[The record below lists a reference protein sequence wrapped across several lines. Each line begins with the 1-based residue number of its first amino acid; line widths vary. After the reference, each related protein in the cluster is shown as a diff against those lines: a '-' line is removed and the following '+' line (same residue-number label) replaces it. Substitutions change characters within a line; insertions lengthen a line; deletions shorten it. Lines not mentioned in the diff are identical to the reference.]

1 MINVN
6 QLAHSSVTYG
16 FLLDR
21 EMIPMKPISL
31 QSRIFSYGAL
41 FVSVVAIIIGV
52 SFYFTMSQGIEQQIG
67 DRALS
72 IAKTTADRPDV
83 LAGFGQAN
91 PSDTLQ
97 PIAEAV
103 RVKTGA
109 EYVVIGNSEGIR
121 YAHPV
126 PERIGQKMVGD
137 DNERA
142 LLLGESYISEATG
155 TLGAALRGKA
165 PVINADGE
173 IIGIVS
179 VGFLNEDISSIFFQ
193 YVDNISYIV
202 LIAIILGIIGS
213 SVLARNIKKELFN
226 LEPAEIANLFTERN
240 ALIESVREG
249 IIMVDAKGIITTV
262 NMAAY
267 ETLSLPNQAELIGR
281 TIQEVLPNTLLPI
294 VLETGERHLDQPMM
308 IHGKK
313 VIVNRIPIR
322 IGEQIVGAVSTFRL
336 QSDIDQLAMELSQ
349 VKRYTEALRA
359 QTHEYTN
366 FLYTISGLIQLN
378 SYDEALSLIHDE
390 TAEHQSLIQ
399 FVTKRLQDPFL
410 GGIVIGFFN
419 RAKELKVRFLLDEDS
434 FLKNLPKHLEKN
446 HFVSIIGNLVTNAF
460 EATESYPEEQRM
472 VRIFILDNGEEILI
486 EVEDS
491 GPGISNEVLDVLFQ
505 EKVSTKDQEDRGYG
519 LVKVAEKLKDLGGS
533 VALEKGDLGGA
544 LFIISIPKGGFS
556 YGESD

>member
-1 MINVN
+1 
-6 QLAHSSVTYG
+6 
-16 FLLDR
+16 
-21 EMIPMKPISL
+21 
-31 QSRIFSYGAL
+31 
-41 FVSVVAIIIGV
+41 
-52 SFYFTMSQGIEQQIG
+52 
-67 DRALS
+67 
-72 IAKTTADRPDV
+72 
-83 LAGFGQAN
+83 
-91 PSDTLQ
+91 
-97 PIAEAV
+97 
-103 RVKTGA
+103 
-109 EYVVIGNSEGIR
+109 
-121 YAHPV
+121 
-126 PERIGQKMVGD
+126 MVGD

-155 TLGAALRGKA
+155 TLGAALRGKT
-165 PVINADGE
+165 PVFNEDGE

-213 SVLARNIKKELFN
+213 SVLSRNIKKELFN

-267 ETLSLPNQAELIGR
+267 DTLSLPNQAELIGR
-281 TIQEVLPNTLLPI
+281 TIQDVLPNTLLPK
-294 VLETGERHLDQPMM
+294 VLETGERHLDRPME

-434 FLKNLPKHLEKN
+434 FLKSLPKHLEKN
-446 HFVSIIGNLVTNAF
+446 SFCFDHWKL
-460 EATESYPEEQRM
+460 
-472 VRIFILDNGEEILI
+472 
-486 EVEDS
+486 
-491 GPGISNEVLDVLFQ
+491 
-505 EKVSTKDQEDRGYG
+505 GYKR
-519 LVKVAEKLKDLGGS
+519 L
-533 VALEKGDLGGA
+533 
-544 LFIISIPKGGFS
+544 
-556 YGESD
+556 

>member
-1 MINVN
+1 MI
-6 QLAHSSVTYG
+6 S
-16 FLLDR
+16 
-21 EMIPMKPISL
+21 MKPVSL

-41 FVSVVAIIIGV
+41 FVSLVAIIIGI

-72 IAKTTADRPDV
+72 IARTTADRPDV
-83 LAGFGQAN
+83 RAGFGQTN
-91 PSDTLQ
+91 PSEALQ

-103 RVKTGA
+103 RLKSGA

-126 PERIGQKMVGD
+126 AERIGQKMVGD

-155 TLGAALRGKA
+155 TLGAALRGKT
-165 PVINADGE
+165 PVFNEYGE
-173 IIGIVS
+173 IIGIIS
-179 VGFLNEDISSIFFQ
+179 VGFLKEDISSIFFQ

-202 LIAIILGIIGS
+202 LIAIILGVIGS

-267 ETLSLPNQAELIGR
+267 ETLSLPNQTELIGR
-281 TIQEVLPNTLLPI
+281 TIQAVLPNTLLPK
-294 VLETGERHLDQPMM
+294 VLETGERHLDRPME

-313 VIVNRIPIR
+313 VIVNRIPILV
-322 IGEQIVGAVSTFRL
+322 GERIVGAVSTFRL

-378 SYDEALSLIHDE
+378 SYDEALILIHDE

-434 FLKNLPKHLEKN
+434 FLKKLPKHLEKN

-460 EATESYPEEQRM
+460 EAVESYPEEQRM

-486 EVEDS
+486 EIEDS
-491 GPGISNEVLDVLFQ
+491 GHGIADEVLDVLFQ
-505 EKVSTKDQEDRGYG
+505 EKVSTKDQGDHGYG
-519 LVKVAEKLKDLGGS
+519 LMKVAENVNDLGGS
-533 VALEKGDLGGA
+533 ITLEKGDLDGA

-556 YGESD
+556 YDGSD

>member
-1 MINVN
+1 
-6 QLAHSSVTYG
+6 
-16 FLLDR
+16 
-21 EMIPMKPISL
+21 MKPKSL

-41 FVSVVAIIIGV
+41 FVSLIAIITGI
-52 SFYFTMSQGIEQQIG
+52 SFYFTISQGIEQQLGI
-67 DRALS
+67 RALS
-72 IAKTTADRPDV
+72 IAKTTAERPDV
-83 LAGFGQAN
+83 RAGFELEN
-91 PSDTLQ
+91 PTEALQ

-103 RVKTGA
+103 RMQTGA
-109 EYVVIGNSEGIR
+109 EYVVIGNREGIR

-126 PERIGQKMVGD
+126 VDRIGKKMVGD

-155 TLGAALRGKA
+155 SLGPALRGKA
-165 PVINADGE
+165 PIFDEQGE
-173 IIGIVS
+173 IIGVVS
-179 VGFLNEDISSIFFQ
+179 VGYLNEDISSMFFQ

-202 LIAIILGIIGS
+202 LLAIALGIIGS

-262 NMAAY
+262 NPAAY
-267 ETLSLPNQAELIGR
+267 DTLSIPGQTELIGR
-281 TIQEVLPNTLLPI
+281 TIQEVLPNTLLPK
-294 VLETGERHLDQPMM
+294 VLETGERHLDRPME

-313 VIVNRIPIR
+313 VIVNRVPILSDD
-322 IGEQIVGAVSTFRL
+322 QIIGAVSTFRL
-336 QSDIDQLAMELSQ
+336 KSEIDQLSMELSQ

-359 QTHEYTN
+359 QTHEYNN
-366 FLYTISGLIQLN
+366 FLYTISGLIQLQ

-434 FLKNLPKHLEKN
+434 NLKELPGHLEKT
-446 HFVSIIGNLVTNAF
+446 HFVSIIGNLMTNAF
-460 EATESYPEEQRM
+460 EAIESLPEEKRI
-472 VRIFILDNGEEILI
+472 VRLFILDNGEEILF

-491 GPGISNEVLDVLFQ
+491 GNGIADEVLSYLFQ
-505 EKVSTKDQEDRGYG
+505 KKVSTKDVEDRGYG
-519 LVKVAEKLKDLGGS
+519 LMKVAENVEDLSGS
-533 VALEKGDLGGA
+533 ITLEKGDLGGA
-544 LFIISIPKGGFS
+544 LFIISIPKRGFLH
-556 YGESD
+556 DAN

>member
-1 MINVN
+1 MI
-6 QLAHSSVTYG
+6 S
-16 FLLDR
+16 
-21 EMIPMKPISL
+21 MKPTSL

-41 FVSVVAIIIGV
+41 FVSLLAIIIGV

-83 LAGFGQAN
+83 RAGFEQTN
-91 PSDTLQ
+91 PSEALQ

-103 RVKTGA
+103 RLKTGA

-126 PERIGQKMVGD
+126 LERIGQKMVGD

-142 LLLGESYISEATG
+142 LLLGESYISEAAG
-155 TLGAALRGKA
+155 TLGAALRGKT
-165 PVINADGE
+165 PVFNEDGD

-179 VGFLNEDISSIFFQ
+179 VGYLKEDISTVFLQ
-193 YVDNISYIV
+193 YVDNIVYIV
-202 LIAIILGIIGS
+202 LIAIFLGIIGS
-213 SVLARNIKKELFN
+213 SFLARNIKKELFN

-267 ETLSLPNQAELIGR
+267 ETLSLSNQAELIGR
-281 TIQEVLPNTLLPI
+281 TIQEVLPNTLLPK
-294 VLETGERHLDQPMM
+294 VLETGERHLDRPMQ

-313 VIVNRIPIR
+313 VIVNRIPICV
-322 IGEQIVGAVSTFRL
+322 GEQIVGAVSTFRL

-434 FLKNLPKHLEKN
+434 FLKKLPKHLEKN
-446 HFVSIIGNLVTNAF
+446 HFVSIIGNLITNAF
-460 EATESYPEEQRM
+460 EATDSYPEEKRM
-472 VRIFILDNGEEILI
+472 IRIFILDNGQEILI

-491 GPGISNEVLDVLFQ
+491 GPGVADEVLDVLFQ
-505 EKVSTKDQEDRGYG
+505 EKVSTKDQGDRGYG
-519 LVKVAEKLKDLGGS
+519 LVKVAENVKDLGGS
-533 VALEKGDLGGA
+533 VTLEKGDLGGA
-544 LFIISIPKGGFS
+544 LFIISIPKGGIS
-556 YGESD
+556 YDESD

>member
-1 MINVN
+1 MI
-6 QLAHSSVTYG
+6 AIKH
-16 FLLDR
+16 
-21 EMIPMKPISL
+21 ISL

-41 FVSVVAIIIGV
+41 FVSLVAIIIGV

-83 LAGFGQAN
+83 RAGFGQAN
-91 PSDTLQ
+91 PSETLQ
-97 PIAEAV
+97 PIAEAI
-103 RVKTGA
+103 RLKTEA
-109 EYVVIGNSEGIR
+109 EYVVIGNNEGIR
-121 YAHPV
+121 YAHPI

-142 LLLGESYISEATG
+142 LILGESYISEATG
-155 TLGAALRGKA
+155 TLGAALRGKT
-165 PVINADGE
+165 PVFNEDGE

-179 VGFLNEDISSIFFQ
+179 VGFLKEDISSIFFQ

-202 LIAIILGIIGS
+202 LIAIILGVIGS

-249 IIMVDAKGIITTV
+249 VIMVDAKGIITTV
-262 NMAAY
+262 NVAAY
-267 ETLSLPNQAELIGR
+267 ETLSLPGQTELIGR
-281 TIQEVLPNTLLPI
+281 TIQEVLPNSLLPK
-294 VLETGERHLDQPMM
+294 VLETGERHLDRAME

-322 IGEQIVGAVSTFRL
+322 IGDQIVGAVSTFRL

-366 FLYTISGLIQLN
+366 FLYTISGLIQLH
-378 SYDEALSLIHDE
+378 SYDEALSLIHNE

-434 FLKNLPKHLEKN
+434 SLQKLPKHLEKN

-460 EATESYPEEQRM
+460 EAVESYSEEKRM

-486 EVEDS
+486 EIEDS
-491 GPGISNEVLDVLFQ
+491 GYGIADEVLDALFQ
-505 EKVSTKDQEDRGYG
+505 QKVSTKDQEDRGYG
-519 LVKVAEKLKDLGGS
+519 LMKVAENVKDLGGS
-533 VALEKGDLGGA
+533 IALENGDLGGA

-556 YGESD
+556 YDGSD